1 MNYILITGAT
11 GYIGSCLCRYFIE
24 NGYSHI
30 GAIVRTGSECSRIPL
45 QIKRYI
51 YDGRMKTMKDI
62 VGETKPDV
70 VIHLASRITY
80 YHDEEN
86 LDAIL
91 DSNIIMG
98 THLLEAMRLVN
109 VNNLITTGTYWQ
121 HFNNEE
127 YNPVNLYAASK
138 QAFLD
143 IVKFYVEAYNFRVI
157 NLELFDVYGPDDW
170 RQKFFQTLKKAMRSE
185 DVIDMTYG
193 EQEVDFVH
201 INDVLNAYLKA
212 VDRIC
217 TLSPKTSEIFAVRT
231 NQSRKLKEV
240 IAIFE
245 EIISKNLK
253 VNYGQIPYRCREMMS
268 PWTNAGELP
277 GWKAE
282 IDLYEG
288 IRRFLEKN

>member
-1 MNYILITGAT
+1 MNHVLITGAT
-11 GYIGSCLCRYFIE
+11 GYIGNCLCRHFIE
-24 NGYSHI
+24 NNYFQIS
-30 GAIVRTGSECSRIPL
+30 AITRASSDCARIPP
-45 QIKRYI
+45 QIKRYV
-51 YDGRMKTMKDI
+51 YDGRITTMKDI
-62 VGETKPDV
+62 IDKSKPDV
-70 VIHLASRITY
+70 VIHLASKIAY
-80 YHDEEN
+80 YHNEKE
-86 LDAIL
+86 LDTIL
-91 DSNIIMG
+91 SSNIVMG

-121 HFNNEE
+121 HFNSEE

-170 RQKFFQTLKKAMRSE
+170 RPKFFQTLKKAMRSE

-245 EIISKNLK
+245 QITSKNLK

-268 PWTNAGELP
+268 PWTNASELP

-288 IRRFLEKN
+288 IRRLVEKN